1 MHRLAVLVLGV
12 LAALGSPG
20 REPARPAPP
29 PRPLL
34 GLDATLAP
42 GASDGDRERAVRTV
56 RGSGVNLF
64 AVTVSW
70 SEGEPSPGKYRLDP
84 LLKTVRLLR
93 QSGATVHL
101 DLPLVSI
108 PSRAV
113 PADLAT
119 VRFDDPRLSV
129 RLGRF
134 LDALEPALLDASTI
148 SLG

>member
-1 MHRLAVLVLGV
+1 MHRLAFVFAVF
-12 LAALGSPG
+12 AALGPPG

-34 GLDATLAP
+34 GLEAALPA
-42 GASDGDRERAVRTV
+42 GASDADRERAARTV
-56 RGSGVNLF
+56 RGSGANLF

-70 SEGEPSPGKYRLDP
+70 SEGEPSPGKYRLDA
-84 LLKTVRLLR
+84 LLRSVRLLR

-101 DLPLVSI
+101 DLPLVSVR
-108 PSRAV
+108 SRDV

-119 VRFDDPRLSV
+119 MRFDDPRLSV

-134 LDALEPALLDASTI
+134 LDALEPA
-148 SLG
+148 